1 MNEAKTR
8 IRNIDPRL
16 KAAGWRDTNT
26 PDEPSFKR
34 EVPFTDGKIEAAGTR
49 GKARRADYILYYR
62 QPQFPIAVVEA
73 KANYKLPSD
82 GIQQAKTYAEMLGLK
97 FAYATNGETVVEFDF
112 ITGRESQFHE
122 MPSPLILWHR
132 LHPNEGIT
140 LQEKDLILSP
150 FQLTGDKT
158 PRYYQ
163 QIAINEVISA
173 IVKGQKRILLTM
185 ATGTGKTTT
194 AFQICWKL
202 WNQRWNLKGTP
213 NRPKILYL
221 SDRKILVDDPMNKEF
236 AAFGEARHRIEGEV
250 VKSREI
256 YFALYQSIGP
266 SENRLG
272 LYRGYE
278 RDFFDVIIVDECH
291 RGSAQD
297 ESLWRAILEY
307 FEPAVQLGMTA
318 TPLHEETRNT
328 YHYFGSPV
336 YTYSLKQGIQDGFLA
351 PYRVRNIQ
359 TTADAQGWQPEKG
372 QTDRYGA
379 EIPDKLYNTEDFDK
393 TLALRP
399 RTEAI
404 AQHLTD
410 FLKADPYAKTI
421 VFCVNQEHADTMR
434 EILSN
439 LNTEHVQKFPDYV
452 SRITADEGDFG
463 RERLS
468 RFQDIEDNSVSIVT
482 TSRLLTT
489 GVDAPTVK
497 NIVIVR
503 GVGSI
508 VEFKQMIGRGTRVC
522 EEYGKFTFNILDYT
536 GASIQHFNDVDFD
549 GEPLSA
555 EKEVIEEATGKQGSN
570 VNTAAARTGE
580 RKFYV
585 DEGTVTIAEEGVS
598 ILTHDGNLQ
607 HKVYTEYAGEQ
618 IYTRYQSESELRQR
632 WLDPKSRSQ
641 IVEELKEI
649 GIESEQLAQELQAP
663 DVDAFDLFCNVAFGA
678 PTQTRKQRAEAVRTA
693 TDFFKDYGPLAQY
706 VLLALLDKYSQH
718 GYEEL
723 KIPDALHVPP
733 ISEYG
738 NISEIVK
745 AFKGANQLR
754 EAIEKLQTLLYESS

>member
-16 KAAGWRDTNT
+16 KTAGWRDTNT

-97 FAYATNGETVVEFDF
+97 FAYATNGETIVEFDF
-112 ITGRESQFHE
+112 ITGKESQCHE
-122 MPSPLILWHR
+122 MPSPVDLWHR

-140 LQEKDLILSP
+140 SRETALILSP
-150 FQLTGDKT
+150 FQLTGGKT

-163 QIAINEVISA
+163 QSAINEVISA

-266 SENRLG
+266 GEKRSG

-278 RDFFDVIIVDECH
+278 RDFFDLVIVDECH

-328 YHYFGSPV
+328 YQYFGAPV

-410 FLKADPYAKTI
+410 FLKAEPYAKTI
-421 VFCVNQEHADTMR
+421 VFCVNQEHANTMR

-439 LNTEHVQKFPDYV
+439 LNTEQVQRFPDYV

-522 EEYGKFTFNILDYT
+522 EEYGKVTFNILDYT
-536 GASIQHFNDVDFD
+536 GASIQHFNDVEFD

-555 EKEVIEEATGKQGSN
+555 EEEVIKEPTGKRGSH
-570 VNTAAARTGE
+570 VNTASARAGE

-598 ILTHDGNLQ
+598 ILTHNGNLQ
-607 HKVYTEYAGEQ
+607 HKAYTEYAGEQ
-618 IYTRYQSESELRQR
+618 IYSRYKSESELRER
-632 WLDPKSRSQ
+632 WLDLKSRSQ

-693 TDFFKDYGPLAQY
+693 PDFFKDYGPLAQY
-706 VLLALLDKYSQH
+706 VLCTLLDKYSLH

-738 NISEIVK
+738 NVPEIVK
-745 AFKGANQLR
+745 AFKGADQLR
-754 EAIEKLQTLLYESS
+754 EAVEKLHRLLYESS